1 MALTHNLY
9 PPIMPNIIPAFI
21 RSQPCRIYFGLSKYN
36 SIQDIKNVQVTVTN
50 IDTNMSALRTDEGW
64 YPAEI
69 KIANLQYDDSVTG
82 DYCYYIELSPESIV
96 KKDWDTDSGS
106 TLPTFRLNQYYKIQL
121 RFTNTKAADIP
132 TSDQNSGDP
141 LPQPDNTW
149 LSNNIQYFSE
159 WSRACLIRGISHPTL
174 NITTPAGLDT
184 SSTITLN
191 TPPAKIVG
199 SLSFAIS
206 EETDTLANYNIKIYN
221 QNKIVFDSTT
231 VYPEQPNIIDYEIP
245 YNFTYGKT
253 YSIAITYTT
262 QCLYTKTNTYAI
274 KIKEISTDNPWNLA
288 ITITPN
294 NDDGYIHIQVSMEDS
309 QETPFSGKQL
319 LIYRASSKD
328 NFSLLEKTYI
338 INNAFSSP
346 ITWQDLS
353 IENGLWYKYSLYVLD
368 NNGAT
373 LYTPVVSD
381 PVLCMFEDMYL
392 ISDDTQLKL
401 QFNPSVTGF
410 QYMVSDSQ
418 QTTIGGQFPYV
429 RRNGANYY
437 RTFNI
442 SGLISSLVDETD
454 WFDSSVDTHD
464 NTAILPHINF
474 TSKQQQYGDSY
485 NLYTDYE
492 SQNKISD
499 YLNPLYEKLFKEK
512 VQSFLYKDEAK
523 LFKSP
528 TEGNII
534 VYLSNITFEPQTTL
548 GRILYSFSATATEI
562 AEPTFNNY
570 IKYNI
575 IHDPSN

>member
-36 SIQDIKNVQVTVTN
+36 SIQDIKNVQVTLTN
-50 IDTNMSALRTDEGW
+50 VNTNASAFKTDL
-64 YPAEI
+64 YPAGI
-69 KIANLQYDDSVTG
+69 KLTTLQHDSTITDDYD
-82 DYCYYIELSPESIV
+82 YYISIDPSEIV
-96 KKDWDTDSGS
+96 GQV
-106 TLPTFRLNQYYKIQL
+106 FALNQYYKVQL
-121 RFTNTKAADIP
+121 RFTAVGAQEISLAT
-132 TSDQNSGDP
+132 
-141 LPQPDNTW
+141 PQAISTW

-159 WSRACLIRGISHPTL
+159 WSRACLIRGISRPTL
-174 NITTPAGLDT
+174 NITTPTGLDA
-184 SSTITLN
+184 SSTITLD

-199 SLSFAIS
+199 SLSFAIP
-206 EETDTLANYNIKIYN
+206 EETDALANYNIKIYN

-253 YSIAITYTT
+253 YSIVITYTT

-294 NDDGYIHIQVSMEDS
+294 NDDGYIHIQVSMKDS

>member
-36 SIQDIKNVQVTVTN
+36 SIQDIKNVQVTLTN
-50 IDTNMSALRTDEGW
+50 VNTNASAFKTDL
-64 YPAEI
+64 YPAGI
-69 KIANLQYDDSVTG
+69 KLTTLQHDSTITDDYD
-82 DYCYYIELSPESIV
+82 YYISIDPSEIV
-96 KKDWDTDSGS
+96 GQV
-106 TLPTFRLNQYYKIQL
+106 FALNQYYKVQL
-121 RFTNTKAADIP
+121 RFTAVGAQEISLAT
-132 TSDQNSGDP
+132 
-141 LPQPDNTW
+141 PQAISTW

-174 NITTPAGLDT
+174 NITTPAGLNA
-184 SSTITLN
+184 SSTITLD

-199 SLSFAIS
+199 SLSFAIP
-206 EETDTLANYNIKIYN
+206 EETDALANYNIKIYN

-231 VYPEQPNIIDYEIP
+231 VYPEQSNIIDYEIP

-288 ITITPN
+288 ITTTPN
-294 NDDGYIHIQVSMEDS
+294 NDDGYIHIQISMEDS

-328 NFSLLEKTYI
+328 NFNLLEKIYI
-338 INNAFSSP
+338 INNTFST

-437 RTFNI
+437 RTFSI

-454 WFDSSVDTHD
+454 WFDSSTDTHD

-485 NLYTDYE
+485 NLYTNYE

>member
-36 SIQDIKNVQVTVTN
+36 SIQDIKNVQVTLTN
-50 IDTNMSALRTDEGW
+50 VNTNASAFKTDL
-64 YPAEI
+64 YPAGI
-69 KIANLQYDDSVTG
+69 KLTTLQHDSTITDDYD
-82 DYCYYIELSPESIV
+82 YYISIDPSEIV
-96 KKDWDTDSGS
+96 GQV
-106 TLPTFRLNQYYKIQL
+106 FALNQYYKVQL
-121 RFTNTKAADIP
+121 RFTAVGAQEISLAT
-132 TSDQNSGDP
+132 
-141 LPQPDNTW
+141 PQAISTW

-184 SSTITLN
+184 SSTITLD

-199 SLSFAIS
+199 SLSFAIP
-206 EETDTLANYNIKIYN
+206 EQTDALANYNIKIYN
-221 QNKIVFDSTT
+221 QNKIVFNSTT
-231 VYPEQPNIIDYEIP
+231 VYPEQSNIIDYEIP

-253 YSIAITYTT
+253 YSIVITYTT

-288 ITITPN
+288 IITTPN

-309 QETPFSGKQL
+309 QETPFSGNQL

-328 NFSLLEKTYI
+328 NFNLLEKIYI
-338 INNAFSSP
+338 INNTFST

-368 NNGAT
+368 SNGAT

-454 WFDSSVDTHD
+454 WFDSSTDTHD

-474 TSKQQQYGDSY
+474 TSKQEQYGDSY
-485 NLYTDYE
+485 NLYTNYE

-512 VQSFLYKDEAK
+512 VQSFLYKDEAN

>member
-36 SIQDIKNVQVTVTN
+36 SIQDIKNVQVTLTN
-50 IDTNMSALRTDEGW
+50 VNTNASAFKTDL
-64 YPAEI
+64 YPAGI
-69 KIANLQYDDSVTG
+69 KLTTLQHDSTITDDYD
-82 DYCYYIELSPESIV
+82 YYISIDPSEIV
-96 KKDWDTDSGS
+96 GQV
-106 TLPTFRLNQYYKIQL
+106 FALNQYYKVQL
-121 RFTNTKAADIP
+121 RFTAVGAQEISLAT
-132 TSDQNSGDP
+132 
-141 LPQPDNTW
+141 PQAISTW

-184 SSTITLN
+184 SSTITLD

-199 SLSFAIS
+199 SLSFAIP
-206 EETDTLANYNIKIYN
+206 EETDALANYNIKIYN

-231 VYPEQPNIIDYEIP
+231 VYPEQSNIIDYEIP
-245 YNFTYGKT
+245 YNFTYGQT

-262 QCLYTKTNTYAI
+262 QCLYTETNTYAI

-288 ITITPN
+288 ITTIPN

-319 LIYRASSKD
+319 LIYRASSKN
-328 NFSLLEKTYI
+328 NFSLLEKIYI
-338 INNAFSSP
+338 INNTFSSP

-392 ISDDTQLKL
+392 INDDTQLKL

-442 SGLISSLVDETD
+442 SGLISSLVDEID
-454 WFDSSVDTHD
+454 WFDSSVDIHD

-485 NLYTDYE
+485 NLYTNYE

>member
-36 SIQDIKNVQVTVTN
+36 SIQDIKNVQVTLTN
-50 IDTNMSALRTDEGW
+50 VNTNASAFKTDL
-64 YPAEI
+64 YPAGI
-69 KIANLQYDDSVTG
+69 KLTTLQHDSTITDDYD
-82 DYCYYIELSPESIV
+82 YYISI
-96 KKDWDTDSGS
+96 D
-106 TLPTFRLNQYYKIQL
+106 PTEIVGQVFALNQYYKVQL
-121 RFTNTKAADIP
+121 RFTAVGAQEISLAT
-132 TSDQNSGDP
+132 
-141 LPQPDNTW
+141 PQAISTW

-184 SSTITLN
+184 SSAITLD
-191 TPPAKIVG
+191 TPPAKIIG
-199 SLSFAIS
+199 SLSFAIP
-206 EETDTLANYNIKIYN
+206 EETDALANYNIKIYN

-231 VYPEQPNIIDYEIP
+231 IYPEQSNIIDYEIP

-253 YSIAITYTT
+253 YSITITYTT

-274 KIKEISTDNPWNLA
+274 QIKEISTDNPWNLTI
-288 ITITPN
+288 ITTPN

-328 NFSLLEKTYI
+328 NFNLLEKIYI
-338 INNAFSSP
+338 INNTFST

-381 PVLCMFEDMYL
+381 LVLCMFEDMYL
-392 ISDDTQLKL
+392 ISDNTQLKL

-437 RTFNI
+437 RTFSI

-454 WFDSSVDTHD
+454 WFDSSTDIHD
-464 NTAILPHINF
+464 NTATLPHINF

-485 NLYTDYE
+485 NLYTNYE
-492 SQNKISD
+492 SQNKISN
-499 YLNPLYEKLFKEK
+499 YLNPLYEKFFKEK
-512 VQSFLYKDEAK
+512 VQNFLYKDEAK